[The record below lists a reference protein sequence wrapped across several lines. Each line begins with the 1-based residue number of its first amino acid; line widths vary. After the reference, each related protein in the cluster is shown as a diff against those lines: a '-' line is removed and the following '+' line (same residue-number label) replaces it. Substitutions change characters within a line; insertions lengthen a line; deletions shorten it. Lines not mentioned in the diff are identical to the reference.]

1 MDLPNTVRF
10 IRLGTKSSWVT
21 ASGINSTENATVHAG
36 WNDFDRRALLT
47 NDPTYLCPTGRRK
60 GKSLHADSEL
70 QYLLDKPSQH
80 VWVTTYNGHLWW
92 TLVEDGIHFTSGE
105 SKSQGN
111 FYLQGTRPWS
121 NLSLSVPPKTLHL
134 ESMPGTVG
142 VVAGF
147 QGTCC
152 KPQYEGAI
160 LRSICGTL
168 TDGAHNFE
176 AARANY
182 ISAVSS
188 LIGDLHWRDLEGLVD
203 LIFSRA
209 GFLRVSRTGGTME
222 AVDIELEHPELGE
235 IVTVQVKAS
244 FTPGQVAAFAASQSR
259 KTDKLP
265 RKLYFATS
273 SEQIPESPGVE
284 GWNRMALAERVVRRG
299 LADWVAARAMR

>member
-1 MDLPNTVRF
+1 M
-10 IRLGTKSSWVT
+10 

-36 WNDFDRRALLT
+36 WSDFDRRALLT
-47 NDPTYLCPTGRRK
+47 NDPTYLCPTGRSK
-60 GKSLHADSEL
+60 GKSLHADNEL
-70 QYLLDKPSQH
+70 QHILNKPSQH
-80 VWVTTYNGHLWW
+80 LWITTYNGHLWW
-92 TLVEDGIHFTSGE
+92 TLVEDGINFTSGT
-105 SKSQGN
+105 SKTQGN

-121 NLSLSVPPKTLHL
+121 NLSLSDPPRKLHL

-152 KPQYEGAI
+152 KPQYEEAI
-160 LRSICGTL
+160 LRSIRGAT
-168 TDGAHNFE
+168 TVGAHDFE
-176 AARANY
+176 EARKNY

-222 AVDIELEHPELGE
+222 AVDIELEHPEMGE
-235 IVTVQVKAS
+235 LVTVQVKAS
-244 FTPGQVAAFAASQSR
+244 FTPGQVAAFAESQSR
-259 KTDKLP
+259 KADILP

-273 SEQIPESPGVE
+273 SEQIPECAGVE
-284 GWNRMALAERVVRRG
+284 GWNRRALAERVVRRG